1 MKEDITNLFCFIDD
15 FSSECKKE
23 ISKRALSEVTSIN
36 PTRVP
41 GLFESEIITISNTI
55 PTISM

>member
-1 MKEDITNLFCFIDD
+1 MKKDITILAA
-15 FSSECKKE
+15 SVKKE
-23 ISKRALSEVTSIN
+23 INKRALSEVTSIN

>member
-15 FSSECKKE
+15 FSSECKEE
-23 ISKRALSEVTSIN
+23 INKRALSVTSIN

>member
-1 MKEDITNLFCFIDD
+1 MKKDITILAA
-15 FSSECKKE
+15 SVKKE
-23 ISKRALSEVTSIN
+23 INKRAISEVTSIN